1 MGLFSSS
8 KSSSTQNT
16 SLADNRL
23 VTDANSLGNTG
34 AGGAVGGLLGVT
46 GGPGYLTDASQIDNS
61 VALSSV
67 NSDSRQWSDSR
78 RWSDSS
84 QNSTSINIT
93 DGGIIKSAF
102 DYLSAR
108 DASGAK
114 QVDALLNTAAS
125 SVSAA
130 MSNTKTA
137 ESKANDTMIYALAA
151 VAAVLIFKMG

>member
-8 KSSSTQNT
+8 KSSSTQTTN
-16 SLADNRL
+16 LADQRL
-23 VTDANSLGNTG
+23 VADAGSLGNTG
-34 AGGAVGGLLGVT
+34 DGASVGGLLGVS
-46 GGPGYLTDASQIDNS
+46 GGGQGFLDNS
-61 VALSSV
+61 LQLSS
-67 NSDSRQWSDSR
+67 NTNTTNNSSDSRQWSDS
-78 RWSDSS
+78 S
-84 QNSTSINIT
+84 QTSTSINVT
-93 DGGIIKSAF
+93 DGGIIQSAF
-102 DYLSAR
+102 AYLKER